1 LEKRVEIV
9 DVALRDGLQN
19 ERHEVST
26 EQKLFLLEKLVDAK
40 VPSIQVGSFVNPKLV
55 PRMADIETLATHLC
69 GYPDVQFCALIFNTR
84 GFERARAAGFRRMEF
99 VLAVSDTFHHRNAN
113 RSASN
118 SLKFLEEISPAAIR
132 EGIAI
137 RVGLATSFHCP
148 FEGRTTAT
156 AVLHRVRQIRNTGPW
171 RLVLGDTDGMC
182 FPDQVRDTV
191 AILEEQAGIQPADLI
206 LHLHDTY
213 GRALANAFAALA
225 AGIRTFDGSAGG
237 LGGCPFCPG
246 ASGNV
251 ATEDLVTFFEG
262 LGYAT
267 GIDTEKL
274 LDAAEVALGYSTR
287 EYEGHILRARRPAA
301 VVAATRSRV
310 KNSAE

>member
-1 LEKRVEIV
+1 
-9 DVALRDGLQN
+9 
-19 ERHEVST
+19 
-26 EQKLFLLEKLVDAK
+26 
-40 VPSIQVGSFVNPKLV
+40 VGSFVNPKLV

-69 GYPDVQFCALIFNTR
+69 RYPDVQFCALIFNTR

-99 VLAVSDTFHHRNAN
+99 VLAVSDTFHRRNAN
-113 RSASN
+113 RSAAN

-213 GRALANAFAALA
+213 GRALANALAALA

-301 VVAATRSRV
+301 VVAATRSRF
-310 KNSAE
+310 A

>member
-19 ERHEVST
+19 ERREVST
-26 EQKLFLLEKLVDAK
+26 EQKLFLLEKLARAK

-55 PRMADIETLATHLC
+55 PRMADIETLAVHL
-69 GYPDVQFCALIFNTR
+69 GDYPEVQFCALIFNTR
-84 GFERARAAGFRRMEF
+84 GFERARAAGFHRMEF

-113 RSASN
+113 RSAAD
-118 SLKFLEEISPAAIR
+118 SLKFLEEISPSAIR

-148 FEGRTTAT
+148 FEGRTPAS
-156 AVLHRVRQIRNTGPW
+156 ALLERARQVRNTGPW

-182 FPDQVRDTV
+182 FPDQVKDAV
-191 AILEEQAGIQPADLI
+191 AILGEQTDIQSADLI

-213 GRALANAFAALA
+213 GRALANALAALA
-225 AGIRTFDGSAGG
+225 AGIRAFDGSAGG

-262 LGYAT
+262 LGYVT
-267 GIDTEKL
+267 GIDIEKL
-274 LDAAEVALGYSTR
+274 MDAAEVALGYSAR
-287 EYEGHILRARRPAA
+287 PYEGHILRARRPAA
-301 VVAATRSRV
+301 MVAATRRAPV
-310 KNSAE
+310 